1 MSESARPTG
10 ESVGATLARA
20 TALLAPLA
28 NDEARLEAE
37 VLLRHVLGLTRAQL
51 YAQLDRPLLADQA
64 AAYADLLA
72 RRLAHEPVAYLTGH
86 REFFGLD
93 FLVNR
98 HVLIPRPETELL
110 VELGL
115 SEARR
120 LAHLAPA
127 GLTIADVGTGC
138 GCVAIS
144 LAVHLPAARVYALDA
159 SPPALAVAA
168 ANCQRHDVA
177 GRVRLLP
184 GDLLAPL
191 PAPVHSI
198 VANLPYIPRPELEAL
213 PLEIRLHEPR
223 AALDGG
229 EDGLATIRRLL
240 AEAPAHLLSGGAVLL
255 EIAHGQ
261 GQAVVA
267 LAKQHF
273 PAAALAVHRDGG
285 GQERVVAVRQVASTQ
300 VGK

>member
-1 MSESARPTG
+1 MSESACPTG
-10 ESVGATLARA
+10 ESAGAALARA
-20 TALLAPLA
+20 TAILAPVA

-37 VLLRHVLGLTRAQL
+37 VLLRHVLGLRRAQL

-64 AAYADLLA
+64 AAYNTLLQ

-127 GLTIADVGTGC
+127 GLAIADVGTGS

-144 LAVHLPAARVYALDA
+144 LAVHLPAARVYATDA
-159 SPPALAVAA
+159 SAQALAVAEE
-168 ANCQRHDVA
+168 NCRRHGVA
-177 GRVRLLP
+177 GQVILLP

-191 PAPVHSI
+191 PELVHII
-198 VANLPYIPRPELEAL
+198 VANLPYIPHAELESL
-213 PLEIRLHEPR
+213 PPEIRLYEPR

-229 EDGLATIRRLL
+229 QDGLEAIRHLL
-240 AEAPAHLLSGGAVLL
+240 AEAPAHLLPGGAVLL
-255 EIAHGQ
+255 EIGHGQ

-267 LAKQHF
+267 LARQHF
-273 PAAALAVHRDGG
+273 PAAAIAVHGDSGG
-285 GQERVVAVRQVASTQ
+285 RERVVTIR
-300 VGK
+300 

>member
-10 ESVGATLARA
+10 ESAGAALARA
-20 TALLAPLA
+20 TALLAPVA
-28 NDEARLEAE
+28 DEEAHLEAE

-64 AAYADLLA
+64 AAYADILE

-86 REFFGLD
+86 REFFGRD

-115 SEARR
+115 GEARR

-144 LAVHLPAARVYALDA
+144 LAMHLPTARVYALDA
-159 SPPALAVAA
+159 SAPALAVAA
-168 ANCQRHDVA
+168 ENCQRHGVA
-177 GRVRLLP
+177 GRVRLLQ
-184 GDLLAPL
+184 GDLLASL
-191 PAPVHSI
+191 PEPVHII
-198 VANLPYIPRPELEAL
+198 VANLPYVPRPELEAL
-213 PLEIRLHEPR
+213 PPEIRLHEPR
-223 AALDGG
+223 GALDGG
-229 EDGLATIRRLL
+229 EDGLAAIRRLL
-240 AEAPAHLLSGGAVLL
+240 AQAPAHLWPGGAILL
-255 EIAHGQ
+255 EIGQ
-261 GQAVVA
+261 GQGPAVAA
-267 LAKQHF
+267 LSRQHF
-273 PAAALAVHRDGG
+273 PAAAIVVHGDSG
-285 GQERVVAVRQVASTQ
+285 GQERVVAIR
-300 VGK
+300 

>member
-10 ESVGATLARA
+10 ESAGTALARA
-20 TALLAPLA
+20 TAILASLA

-51 YAQLDRPLLADQA
+51 YTQLDRPLLPDQA
-64 AAYADLLA
+64 AAYDALLQ

-98 HVLIPRPETELL
+98 RVLIPRPETELL

-127 GLTIADVGTGC
+127 GLVIADVGTGS
-138 GCVAIS
+138 GCVAVS
-144 LAVHLPAARVYALDA
+144 LAVHLPTARVYALDA
-159 SPPALAVAA
+159 SVQTLAVAA
-168 ANCQRHDVA
+168 ENCRRHGVA
-177 GRVRLLP
+177 GRVIFLP
-184 GDLLAPL
+184 GDLLEPL
-191 PAPVHSI
+191 LEPVNII
-198 VANLPYIPRPELEAL
+198 VANLPYIPRPELATL
-213 PLEIRLHEPR
+213 PPEIRLHEPL

-229 EDGLATIRRLL
+229 EDGLAAIRRLL
-240 AEAPAHLLSGGAVLL
+240 AEAPAHLLPGGVVLL
-255 EIAHGQ
+255 EIGQGQ
-261 GQAVVA
+261 GQAV
-267 LAKQHF
+267 
-273 PAAALAVHRDGG
+273 AALARQHFSAAAIAVHGDSGG
-285 GQERVVAVRQVASTQ
+285 RERVVTIR
-300 VGK
+300 

>member
-1 MSESARPTG
+1 MSESACPTG
-10 ESVGATLARA
+10 ESAGAALARA
-20 TALLAPLA
+20 TAILAPVA

-37 VLLRHVLGLTRAQL
+37 VLLRHVLGLRRAQL

-64 AAYADLLA
+64 AAYNTLLE
-72 RRLAHEPVAYLTGH
+72 RRLAHTPVAYLTGH

-120 LAHLAPA
+120 LAQLAPA
-127 GLTIADVGTGC
+127 GLAIADVGTGS

-144 LAVHLPAARVYALDA
+144 LAVHLPAARVYATDA
-159 SPPALAVAA
+159 SAQALAVAGE
-168 ANCQRHDVA
+168 NCRRHGVA
-177 GRVRLLP
+177 GQVILLP

-191 PAPVHSI
+191 PELVHII
-198 VANLPYIPRPELEAL
+198 VANLPYIPHAELESL
-213 PLEIRLHEPR
+213 PPEIRLYEPR

-229 EDGLATIRRLL
+229 QDGLEAIRRLL

-255 EIAHGQ
+255 EIGHGQ

-267 LAKQHF
+267 LARQHF
-273 PAAALAVHRDGG
+273 PVAAIAVHGDSGG
-285 GQERVVAVRQVASTQ
+285 RERVVVVVVRM
-300 VGK
+300 K

>member
-10 ESVGATLARA
+10 ESVGAALARA
-20 TALLAPLA
+20 TALLAPIA

-37 VLLRHVLGLTRAQL
+37 VLLRHVLGLTHAQL
-51 YAQLDRPLLADQA
+51 YAQLARPLLADQA
-64 AAYADLLA
+64 AAYNDLLA

-127 GLTIADVGTGC
+127 SLTIADVGTGC
-138 GCVAIS
+138 GCVAIN

-159 SPPALAVAA
+159 SAPALTIAA
-168 ANCQRHDVA
+168 ANCRRHDVA
-177 GRVRLLP
+177 GRVTLLL

-191 PAPVHSI
+191 PEVVHII
-198 VANLPYIPRPELEAL
+198 VANLPYVSSTELATL
-213 PLEIRLHEPR
+213 PPEIRLHEPR

-229 EDGLATIRRLL
+229 EDGLAALRRLL
-240 AEAPAHLLSGGAVLL
+240 AQAAGHLLPGGAVLL
-255 EIAHGQ
+255 EIGHGQ
-261 GQAVVA
+261 GQAVMA
-267 LAKQHF
+267 LARQHF
-273 PAAALAVHRDGG
+273 PAASLAVHRDGAG
-285 GQERVVAVRQVASTQ
+285 WERVVVLTTA
-300 VGK
+300 K

>member
-1 MSESARPTG
+1 MSESARPNG
-10 ESVGATLARA
+10 ESVGAALARA
-20 TALLAPLA
+20 TAILAPVA
-28 NDEARLEAE
+28 SAEARLEAE

-51 YAQLDRPLLADQA
+51 YAQFDRPLLADQA

-72 RRLAHEPVAYLTGH
+72 RRLAHEAVAYLTGH

-127 GLTIADVGTGC
+127 GLTIADVGTGS

-144 LAVHLPAARVYALDA
+144 LAVHLPTARVYALDA
-159 SPPALAVAA
+159 SAPALAVVGE
-168 ANCQRHDVA
+168 NCRRHGVA
-177 GRVRLLP
+177 GRVTLLP

-191 PAPVHSI
+191 PEPVHII
-198 VANLPYIPRPELEAL
+198 VANLPYIPRPELETL
-213 PLEIRLHEPR
+213 PPEIRLHEPR

-229 EDGLATIRRLL
+229 EDGLAAIRRLL
-240 AEAPAHLLSGGAVLL
+240 AQAPAHLWPGGAILL
-255 EIAHGQ
+255 EIGQGQ

-267 LAKQHF
+267 LARQYF
-273 PAAALAVHRDGG
+273 PAAAIAVHGDSG
-285 GQERVVAVRQVASTQ
+285 GQERVVAIR
-300 VGK
+300 